1 MKGAKIDRR
10 TGASLVIFGLNKTF
24 LVGRFAGAGV
34 TGSGTGPEKGANPMR
49 MFVTGEWTD
58 KPKKIE
64 VRNSYDNSVV
74 DTVPKGEPSDVER
87 ALGYAEKGAKVMA
100 KLSGY
105 ERWRILRKAADL
117 MAARNAELGQTI
129 SKEEGKV
136 IAEGRGEASRAVETM
151 MGSAEEAK
159 RIHGETVPLDG
170 DPTGGKKLGFT
181 LRVPCGVVA
190 AISPFNF
197 PLNLVCHKVGPALA
211 AGNSVIVKPASDT
224 PLSALK
230 LTEILLEAGLP
241 PEGIQCVTGSGGEIG
256 DLLVKDRRVR
266 KVTFTGSREIGERIC
281 HMAGIKKVTMEL
293 GSNSP
298 LIIMPDADLDKV
310 AAAVAVTGY
319 GNAGQTCIST
329 QRVLAAKK
337 VYSDFLDAL
346 KPKVEALTT
355 GNQLDEKSKVGPM
368 VKESEAVRVES
379 WINEAVAGGA
389 RLAAG
394 GGRRGAICVPAVV
407 ADVKPD
413 MRISR
418 DELFGPAVGVTP
430 FDSIEEAIALANDS
444 VYGLAAGIFTENVEW
459 AMKFAREAE
468 AGNLHVNWGPQWRV
482 DLMPYGG
489 LKDSGFGKEGPRYA
503 VEEMTELKMVVFH
516 LNA

>member
-1 MKGAKIDRR
+1 MKM
-10 TGASLVIFGLNKTF
+10 F
-24 LVGRFAGAGV
+24 LAGA
-34 TGSGTGPEKGANPMR
+34 
-49 MFVTGEWTD
+49 WTD

-64 VRNSYDNSVV
+64 VRNPFDNSVI
-74 DTVPKGEPSDVER
+74 DTVPKGDAADVER
-87 ALGYAEKGAKVMA
+87 ALSYAERGAKVMA
-100 KLSGY
+100 KLTGY
-105 ERWRILRKAADL
+105 ERWKILRKAADL
-117 MAARNAELGQTI
+117 MAARNEELGRTI
-129 SKEEGKV
+129 SSEEGKI
-136 IAEGRGEASRAVETM
+136 IAEGRGEANRAVETV

-170 DPTGGKKLGFT
+170 DPSGNNKLGFT

-197 PLNLVCHKVGPALA
+197 PLNLVSHKVGPALA

-241 PEGIQCVTGSGGEIG
+241 PEGIQCITGPGGEIG
-256 DLLVKDRRVR
+256 DALVADRRVR
-266 KVTFTGSREIGERIC
+266 KVTFTGSREIGDRIC
-281 HMAGIKKVTMEL
+281 RMAGIKKVTMEL

-298 LIIMPDADLDKV
+298 LIVMPDADMDKV
-310 AAAVAVTGY
+310 AAAVVATGY
-319 GNAGQTCIST
+319 ANAGQACIST
-329 QRVLAAKK
+329 QRVLASKNI
-337 VYSDFLDAL
+337 YGDLLGAL
-346 KPKVEALTT
+346 KPKVEALAT
-355 GNQLDEKSKVGPM
+355 GNQLDERTKVGPM
-368 VKESEAVRVES
+368 VKESEAARVED
-379 WINEAVAGGA
+379 WIGEAVAGGA

-394 GGRRGAICVPAVV
+394 GGRRGAIYVPAVV
-407 ADVKPD
+407 ADVKPE

-418 DELFGPAVGVTP
+418 DELFGPAVAVTP
-430 FDSIEEAIALANDS
+430 FDAIEDAIALANDS

-516 LNA
+516 LNS

>member
-1 MKGAKIDRR
+1 MK
-10 TGASLVIFGLNKTF
+10 IFL
-24 LVGRFAGAGV
+24 AGNWVDTA
-34 TGSGTGPEKGANPMR
+34 
-49 MFVTGEWTD
+49 
-58 KPKKIE
+58 KKIE
-64 VRNSYDNSVV
+64 VKNPFDNSVI
-74 DTVPKGEPSDVER
+74 DTVPRAGAADLEKALVFAER
-87 ALGYAEKGAKVMA
+87 GAKVMA
-100 KLSGY
+100 KLSSY
-105 ERWRILRKAADL
+105 ERWKILRRAADL
-117 MAARNAELGQTI
+117 MAARNDELGQTI

-159 RIHGETVPLDG
+159 RIHGETVPLDA
-170 DPTGGKKLGFT
+170 DPTGSKKLGFT

-190 AISPFNF
+190 AIAPFNF

-211 AGNSVIVKPASDT
+211 GGNTVIVKPASDT

-230 LTEILLEAGLP
+230 LTEILLESGLP
-241 PEGIQCVTGSGGEIG
+241 LEGIQCLTGSGGEIG
-256 DLLVKDRRVR
+256 DALVADRRVR
-266 KVTFTGSREIGERIC
+266 KVTFTGSREIGDRIC
-281 HMAGIKKVTMEL
+281 RTAGIKKVTMEL

-298 LIIMPDADLDKV
+298 VIVMPDADLNKV
-310 AAAVAVTGY
+310 AAAIATTGY

-329 QRVLAAKK
+329 QRVLTAKK
-337 VYSDFLDAL
+337 VYGDFLGVL

-368 VKESEAVRVES
+368 VKESEAARVDD
-379 WINEAVAGGA
+379 WIKDAVSGGA
-389 RLAAG
+389 RLVTG
-394 GGRRGAICVPAVV
+394 GGRRGAIYMPAVV
-407 ADVKPD
+407 ADVHPD

-418 DELFGPAVGVTP
+418 DELFGPAVAVTP
-430 FDSIEEAIALANDS
+430 FDTIEEALTLANDS

-468 AGNLHVNWGPQWRV
+468 AGNLHVNWGSQWRV

-503 VEEMTELKMVVFH
+503 VEEMTEMKMVVFH
-516 LNA
+516 LNS

>member
-1 MKGAKIDRR
+1 
-10 TGASLVIFGLNKTF
+10 VI
-24 LVGRFAGAGV
+24 
-34 TGSGTGPEKGANPMR
+34 
-49 MFVTGEWTD
+49 
-58 KPKKIE
+58 
-64 VRNSYDNSVV
+64 
-74 DTVPKGEPSDVER
+74 DTVPRADGGDVER
-87 ALGYAEKGAKVMA
+87 ALSFAERGAKVMA

-105 ERWRILRKAADL
+105 DRWRILRKAADI
-117 MAARNAELGQTI
+117 MAARNEELGQII
-129 SKEEGKV
+129 SREEGKI
-136 IAEGRGEASRAVETM
+136 IAEGRGETSRAVETI

-170 DPTGGKKLGFT
+170 DPGGGKKLGFT

-256 DLLVKDRRVR
+256 DALVADRRVR
-266 KVTFTGSREIGERIC
+266 KVTFTGSREIGDRIC
-281 HMAGIKKVTMEL
+281 RMAGIKKVTMEL

-310 AAAVAVTGY
+310 AAAVALTGY

-329 QRVLAAKK
+329 QRVLTAKK
-337 VYSDFLDAL
+337 VYGDFLDVL
-346 KPKVEALTT
+346 KPKVEALTA

-368 VKESEAVRVES
+368 VKESEARRVED

-389 RLAAG
+389 RLVAG
-394 GGRRGAICVPAVV
+394 GGRRGAIYVPAVV
-407 ADVKPD
+407 ADVKPE

-418 DELFGPAVGVTP
+418 DELFGPAVAVTP
-430 FDSIEEAIALANDS
+430 FDSMDEAIALANDT
-444 VYGLAAGIFTENVEW
+444 VYGLSAGIFTENLEW
-459 AMKFAREAE
+459 AMRFAREVE
-468 AGNLHVNWGPQWRV
+468 SGNLHVNWGPQWRA

-516 LNA
+516 LNT